1 MHPGLMGS
9 RNGIEGEE
17 EFAGIQSRIKGFSG
31 LSRYRPSPSFNDMQ
45 NARFF
50 FNLAN
55 TGNTGNNANNIN
67 NGFFNSNP
75 FFKTVTFTSTQVLTL
90 VSVVSC
96 VPSSQVTASPMPA
109 CRRKREDIREHLESY
124 GQFEINP
131 SETMK

>member
-1 MHPGLMGS
+1 MGS

-55 TGNTGNNANNIN
+55 TGNTGNNANNNLN
-67 NGFFNSNP
+67 NGFFYYNP

-96 VPSSQVTASPMPA
+96 VPPNQVTAVQMPA
-109 CRRKREDIREHLESY
+109 CRRKRDVRESSESY
-124 GQFEINP
+124 SQFEINP
-131 SETMK
+131 SETVK

>member
-1 MHPGLMGS
+1 MGS

-55 TGNTGNNANNIN
+55 TGNNANNIN
-67 NGFFNSNP
+67 SGFFNYNP

-109 CRRKREDIREHLESY
+109 CRRKREDIRKHSESY
-124 GQFEINP
+124 SQFEINP

>member
-1 MHPGLMGS
+1 MGS

-55 TGNTGNNANNIN
+55 TGNNANNIN
-67 NGFFNSNP
+67 SGFFNYNP
-75 FFKTVTFTSTQVLTL
+75 FFKTVTFTSTQTLTL

-96 VPSSQVTASPMPA
+96 VPQEQVTAAQMPA

-124 GQFEINP
+124 TQFEINP